1 MLNVRRTSLLTV
13 VSQSRRGSLALMED
27 ARHYAVALGAGAF
40 KPRTVGDL
48 VRAIAVAAPRAARAS
63 TAGGR
68 DSSTGGTSTRRDVP
82 VAIACAARD
91 GVDEVAVACAEFG
104 VIRTLH
110 ADQDA
115 DERRGV
121 LAACARSARRGAF
134 DDDDD
139 DDDEGPVNDDD
150 ARCVCVVTTDACL
163 PSAANGEASL
173 GFPLLVNYDVPR
185 TKEAYAR
192 RARVALGGGG
202 RGGGGG
208 VVVTL
213 IVADDETSSLRE
225 VCGDR
230 EVETMPVDVLE
241 EVARGWFRR
250 ANGPDA

>member
-1 MLNVRRTSLLTV
+1 
-13 VSQSRRGSLALMED
+13 MEG

-68 DSSTGGTSTRRDVP
+68 DSSTGTSTRRDVP

-139 DDDEGPVNDDD
+139 DGPVDDGVRDGD

-185 TKEAYAR
+185 TREAYAR

-202 RGGGGG
+202 RGGGEG

-213 IVADDETSSLRE
+213 IVADDEASSLLE
-225 VCGDR
+225 VASE

-241 EVARGWFRR
+241 EVAQGWFRR

>member
-1 MLNVRRTSLLTV
+1 MRR
-13 VSQSRRGSLALMED
+13 SQSRRGSLALMEG

-40 KPRTVGDL
+40 TPRTVGDL

-68 DSSTGGTSTRRDVP
+68 DSSTGTSTRLDVP

-139 DDDEGPVNDDD
+139 DDDEGPVNDDDDVRDGD

-241 EVARGWFRR
+241 EVAQGWFRR

>member
-1 MLNVRRTSLLTV
+1 M
-13 VSQSRRGSLALMED
+13 
-27 ARHYAVALGAGAF
+27 
-40 KPRTVGDL
+40 
-48 VRAIAVAAPRAARAS
+48 
-63 TAGGR
+63 
-68 DSSTGGTSTRRDVP
+68 
-82 VAIACAARD
+82 
-91 GVDEVAVACAEFG
+91 AVACAEFG

-139 DDDEGPVNDDD
+139 DGPVDDDDGVRDGD

-173 GFPLLVNYDVPR
+173 GFPLLVNYDVPM

-241 EVARGWFRR
+241 EVARGWFDARTAPTRR
-250 ANGPDA
+250 VLSRNLR

>member
-1 MLNVRRTSLLTV
+1 
-13 VSQSRRGSLALMED
+13 MEG

-68 DSSTGGTSTRRDVP
+68 DSSTGMSTRRDVP

-139 DDDEGPVNDDD
+139 GPVDDDDDVRDGD

-185 TKEAYAR
+185 TREAYAR

-202 RGGGGG
+202 RGGGEG

-213 IVADDETSSLRE
+213 IVADDETLSE

-230 EVETMPVDVLE
+230 EVEMMPVDVLE

>member
-1 MLNVRRTSLLTV
+1 
-13 VSQSRRGSLALMED
+13 MEG

-68 DSSTGGTSTRRDVP
+68 DSSTGTSTRRDVP

-139 DDDEGPVNDDD
+139 DGPVDDGVRDGD

-185 TKEAYAR
+185 TREAYAR

-202 RGGGGG
+202 RGGGEG

-213 IVADDETSSLRE
+213 IVADDETSSLLE
-225 VCGDR
+225 VASE

>member
-1 MLNVRRTSLLTV
+1 
-13 VSQSRRGSLALMED
+13 MEG

-68 DSSTGGTSTRRDVP
+68 DSSTGTSTRRDVP

-139 DDDEGPVNDDD
+139 DDGPVDDDDVREGD

-185 TKEAYAR
+185 TREAYAR

-202 RGGGGG
+202 RGGGEG

-213 IVADDETSSLRE
+213 IVADDEASSLLE
-225 VCGDR
+225 VASE

>member
-1 MLNVRRTSLLTV
+1 
-13 VSQSRRGSLALMED
+13 MEG

-68 DSSTGGTSTRRDVP
+68 DSSTGTSTRRDVP

-139 DDDEGPVNDDD
+139 DGPVDDDDDVREGD

-185 TKEAYAR
+185 TREAYAR

-202 RGGGGG
+202 RGGGEG

-213 IVADDETSSLRE
+213 IVADDTSMLWE
-225 VCGDR
+225 VSGDR

>member
-1 MLNVRRTSLLTV
+1 
-13 VSQSRRGSLALMED
+13 MEG

-68 DSSTGGTSTRRDVP
+68 DSSTGTSTRRDVP

-139 DDDEGPVNDDD
+139 DGPVDDDDDVREGD

-185 TKEAYAR
+185 TREAYAR

-202 RGGGGG
+202 RGGGEG

-213 IVADDETSSLRE
+213 IVADDETSSLLE
-225 VCGDR
+225 VASE

>member
-1 MLNVRRTSLLTV
+1 MCVTF
-13 VSQSRRGSLALMED
+13 SQIRRGSLALMEG

-68 DSSTGGTSTRRDVP
+68 DSSTGTSTRRDVP

-139 DDDEGPVNDDD
+139 DEGPVHDDD

-173 GFPLLVNYDVPR
+173 GFPLLVNYDVPM

-202 RGGGGG
+202 RGGAG
-208 VVVTL
+208 
-213 IVADDETSSLRE
+213 AWSSR
-225 VCGDR
+225 
-230 EVETMPVDVLE
+230 
-241 EVARGWFRR
+241 
-250 ANGPDA
+250 

>member
-1 MLNVRRTSLLTV
+1 
-13 VSQSRRGSLALMED
+13 MEG

-68 DSSTGGTSTRRDVP
+68 DSSTGTSTRRDVP

-139 DDDEGPVNDDD
+139 GPVDDDDDVRDGD

-185 TKEAYAR
+185 TREAYAR

-202 RGGGGG
+202 RGGGEG

-213 IVADDETSSLRE
+213 IVADDETSSLLE
-225 VCGDR
+225 VASE

>member
-1 MLNVRRTSLLTV
+1 
-13 VSQSRRGSLALMED
+13 MER

-68 DSSTGGTSTRRDVP
+68 DSSTGTSTRRDVP

-139 DDDEGPVNDDD
+139 DGPVDDDDGVRDGD

-185 TKEAYAR
+185 TREAYAR

-202 RGGGGG
+202 RGGGEG

-213 IVADDETSSLRE
+213 IVANDETLSE

-230 EVETMPVDVLE
+230 EVEMMPVDVLE

>member
-1 MLNVRRTSLLTV
+1 
-13 VSQSRRGSLALMED
+13 MER

-68 DSSTGGTSTRRDVP
+68 DSSTGTSTRLDVP

-139 DDDEGPVNDDD
+139 DGPVDDD
-150 ARCVCVVTTDACL
+150 DDVRDDGARCVCVVTTDACL

-185 TKEAYAR
+185 TREAYAR

-202 RGGGGG
+202 RGGGEG

-213 IVADDETSSLRE
+213 IVADDETLSE

-230 EVETMPVDVLE
+230 EVEMMPVDVLE

>member
-1 MLNVRRTSLLTV
+1 
-13 VSQSRRGSLALMED
+13 MER

-68 DSSTGGTSTRRDVP
+68 DSSTGTSTRRDVP

-139 DDDEGPVNDDD
+139 DGPVDDDDGVRDGD

-185 TKEAYAR
+185 TREAYAR

-202 RGGGGG
+202 RGGGEG

-213 IVADDETSSLRE
+213 IVADDETLSE

-230 EVETMPVDVLE
+230 EVEMMPVDVLE

>member
-1 MLNVRRTSLLTV
+1 
-13 VSQSRRGSLALMED
+13 MEG

-68 DSSTGGTSTRRDVP
+68 DSSTGTSTRRDVP

-139 DDDEGPVNDDD
+139 DGPVDDDDDVRDGD

-185 TKEAYAR
+185 TREAYAR

-202 RGGGGG
+202 RGGGEG

-213 IVADDETSSLRE
+213 IVADDETLSE

-230 EVETMPVDVLE
+230 EVEMMPVDVLE

>member
-1 MLNVRRTSLLTV
+1 
-13 VSQSRRGSLALMED
+13 MEG

-68 DSSTGGTSTRRDVP
+68 DSSTGTSTRRDVP

-139 DDDEGPVNDDD
+139 DGPVRDGD

-185 TKEAYAR
+185 TREAYAR

-202 RGGGGG
+202 RGGGEG

-213 IVADDETSSLRE
+213 IVADDETSMLSE
-225 VCGDR
+225 VCGVGDR

>member
-1 MLNVRRTSLLTV
+1 
-13 VSQSRRGSLALMED
+13 MER

-68 DSSTGGTSTRRDVP
+68 DSSTGTSTRLDVP

-139 DDDEGPVNDDD
+139 DDEGPVHDDD

-185 TKEAYAR
+185 TREAYAR

-202 RGGGGG
+202 RGGGEG

-213 IVADDETSSLRE
+213 IVADDETLSE

>member
-1 MLNVRRTSLLTV
+1 
-13 VSQSRRGSLALMED
+13 MER

-68 DSSTGGTSTRRDVP
+68 DSSTGTSTRRDVP

-139 DDDEGPVNDDD
+139 DGPVDDD
-150 ARCVCVVTTDACL
+150 DDVRDDGARCVCVVTTDACL

-185 TKEAYAR
+185 TREAYAR

-202 RGGGGG
+202 RGGGEG

-213 IVADDETSSLRE
+213 IVADDETLSE

>member
-1 MLNVRRTSLLTV
+1 
-13 VSQSRRGSLALMED
+13 MEG

-68 DSSTGGTSTRRDVP
+68 DSSTGTSTRRDVP

-139 DDDEGPVNDDD
+139 DGPVDDDDDVRDDD

-185 TKEAYAR
+185 TREAYAR

-202 RGGGGG
+202 RGGGEG

-213 IVADDETSSLRE
+213 IVADDETSSIQE

-230 EVETMPVDVLE
+230 EVLPLPVNMLE

>member
-1 MLNVRRTSLLTV
+1 
-13 VSQSRRGSLALMED
+13 MEG

-68 DSSTGGTSTRRDVP
+68 DSSTGTSTRRDVP

-139 DDDEGPVNDDD
+139 DDGPVDDDDDVREGD

-185 TKEAYAR
+185 TREAYAR

-202 RGGGGG
+202 RGGGEG

-213 IVADDETSSLRE
+213 IVADDEASSLLE
-225 VCGDR
+225 VASE

>member
-1 MLNVRRTSLLTV
+1 
-13 VSQSRRGSLALMED
+13 MER

-68 DSSTGGTSTRRDVP
+68 DSSTGTSTRRDVP

-139 DDDEGPVNDDD
+139 DGPVDDDDGVRDGD

-173 GFPLLVNYDVPR
+173 GFPLLVNYDVPM

-202 RGGGGG
+202 RGGGEG

-213 IVADDETSSLRE
+213 IVADDETLSE

-230 EVETMPVDVLE
+230 EVEMMPVDVLE

>member
-1 MLNVRRTSLLTV
+1 
-13 VSQSRRGSLALMED
+13 MER

-68 DSSTGGTSTRRDVP
+68 DSSTGTSTRRDVP

-139 DDDEGPVNDDD
+139 DGPVDDD
-150 ARCVCVVTTDACL
+150 DDVRDDGARCVCVVTTDACL

-185 TKEAYAR
+185 TREAYAR

-202 RGGGGG
+202 RGGGEG

-213 IVADDETSSLRE
+213 IVADDTSMLWE
-225 VCGDR
+225 VSGDR

>member
-1 MLNVRRTSLLTV
+1 
-13 VSQSRRGSLALMED
+13 MEG

-68 DSSTGGTSTRRDVP
+68 DSSTGTSTRRDVP

-139 DDDEGPVNDDD
+139 DGPVDDDDDVRDDD

-185 TKEAYAR
+185 TREAYAR

-202 RGGGGG
+202 RGGGEG

-213 IVADDETSSLRE
+213 IVADDETSSMQE

-230 EVETMPVDVLE
+230 EVLPLPVDVLE

>member
-1 MLNVRRTSLLTV
+1 
-13 VSQSRRGSLALMED
+13 MEG

-68 DSSTGGTSTRRDVP
+68 DSSTGTSTRRDVP

-139 DDDEGPVNDDD
+139 DGPVDDD
-150 ARCVCVVTTDACL
+150 DDVRDDGARCVCVVTTDACL

-202 RGGGGG
+202 RGGGEG

-213 IVADDETSSLRE
+213 IVADDETLSE

-230 EVETMPVDVLE
+230 EVEMMPVDVLE

>member
-1 MLNVRRTSLLTV
+1 
-13 VSQSRRGSLALMED
+13 MEG

-68 DSSTGGTSTRRDVP
+68 DSSTGTSTRRDVP

-139 DDDEGPVNDDD
+139 GPVDDDDDVRD
-150 ARCVCVVTTDACL
+150 DGARCVCVVTTDACL

-185 TKEAYAR
+185 TREAYAR

-202 RGGGGG
+202 RGGGEG

-213 IVADDETSSLRE
+213 IVADDETSSLLE
-225 VCGDR
+225 VASE

>member
-1 MLNVRRTSLLTV
+1 
-13 VSQSRRGSLALMED
+13 MEG

-68 DSSTGGTSTRRDVP
+68 DSSTGTSTRRDVP

-139 DDDEGPVNDDD
+139 GPVDDDDDVREGD

-185 TKEAYAR
+185 TREAYAR

-202 RGGGGG
+202 RGGGEG

-213 IVADDETSSLRE
+213 IVADDEASSLLE
-225 VCGDR
+225 VASE

>member
-1 MLNVRRTSLLTV
+1 
-13 VSQSRRGSLALMED
+13 MEG

-68 DSSTGGTSTRRDVP
+68 DSSTGTSTRRDVP

-139 DDDEGPVNDDD
+139 DGPVDDGVRDGD

-185 TKEAYAR
+185 TREAYAR

-202 RGGGGG
+202 RGGGEG

-213 IVADDETSSLRE
+213 IVADDETSSIQE

-230 EVETMPVDVLE
+230 EIDTMPVDVLE

>member
-1 MLNVRRTSLLTV
+1 
-13 VSQSRRGSLALMED
+13 MER

-68 DSSTGGTSTRRDVP
+68 DSSTGTSTRRDVP

-139 DDDEGPVNDDD
+139 DGPVDDD
-150 ARCVCVVTTDACL
+150 DDVRDDGARCVCVVTTDACL

-185 TKEAYAR
+185 TREAYAR

-202 RGGGGG
+202 RGGGEG

-213 IVADDETSSLRE
+213 IVADDETLSE

-230 EVETMPVDVLE
+230 EVEMMPVDVLE

>member
-1 MLNVRRTSLLTV
+1 
-13 VSQSRRGSLALMED
+13 MEG

-68 DSSTGGTSTRRDVP
+68 DSSTGTSTRRDVP

-139 DDDEGPVNDDD
+139 DGPVDDGVRDGD
-150 ARCVCVVTTDACL
+150 ASCVCVVTTDACL

-185 TKEAYAR
+185 TREAYAR

-202 RGGGGG
+202 RGGGEG

-213 IVADDETSSLRE
+213 IVADDTSMLWE
-225 VCGDR
+225 VSGDR

>member
-1 MLNVRRTSLLTV
+1 
-13 VSQSRRGSLALMED
+13 MEG

-68 DSSTGGTSTRRDVP
+68 DSSTGTSTRRDVP

-139 DDDEGPVNDDD
+139 DGPVDDD
-150 ARCVCVVTTDACL
+150 DDVRDDGARCVCVVTTDACL

-185 TKEAYAR
+185 TREAYAR

-202 RGGGGG
+202 RGGGEG

-213 IVADDETSSLRE
+213 IVADDETLSE

-230 EVETMPVDVLE
+230 EVEMMPVDVLE

>member
-1 MLNVRRTSLLTV
+1 MRVLSVCTV
-13 VSQSRRGSLALMED
+13 VSQIRRGSLALMEG

-63 TAGGR
+63 TAGGGR
-68 DSSTGGTSTRRDVP
+68 DSSAGTSTRRDVP

-139 DDDEGPVNDDD
+139 DEGPVDDDDD
-150 ARCVCVVTTDACL
+150 AR
-163 PSAANGEASL
+163 AAFASS
-173 GFPLLVNYDVPR
+173 PPTRASPPR
-185 TKEAYAR
+185 RTAR
-192 RARVALGGGG
+192 RRSGS
-202 RGGGGG
+202 RC
-208 VVVTL
+208 
-213 IVADDETSSLRE
+213 SSTTTCR
-225 VCGDR
+225 
-230 EVETMPVDVLE
+230 
-241 EVARGWFRR
+241 
-250 ANGPDA
+250 

>member
-1 MLNVRRTSLLTV
+1 
-13 VSQSRRGSLALMED
+13 MEG

-68 DSSTGGTSTRRDVP
+68 DSSTGTSTRRDVP

-139 DDDEGPVNDDD
+139 DGPVDDDDGVRDGD

-185 TKEAYAR
+185 TREAYAR

-202 RGGGGG
+202 RGGGEG

-213 IVADDETSSLRE
+213 IVADDTSMLWE
-225 VCGDR
+225 VSGDR
-230 EVETMPVDVLE
+230 EVEMMPVDVLE

>member
-1 MLNVRRTSLLTV
+1 
-13 VSQSRRGSLALMED
+13 MEG

-68 DSSTGGTSTRRDVP
+68 DSSTGTSTRRDVP

-139 DDDEGPVNDDD
+139 DGPVDDD
-150 ARCVCVVTTDACL
+150 DDVRDDGARCVCVVTTDACL

-185 TKEAYAR
+185 TREAYAR

-202 RGGGGG
+202 RGGGEG

-213 IVADDETSSLRE
+213 IVADDTSMLWE
-225 VCGDR
+225 VSGDR

>member
-1 MLNVRRTSLLTV
+1 
-13 VSQSRRGSLALMED
+13 MER

-68 DSSTGGTSTRRDVP
+68 DSSTGTSTRRDVP

-139 DDDEGPVNDDD
+139 DGPVDDD
-150 ARCVCVVTTDACL
+150 DVRDDGARCVCVVTTDACL

-185 TKEAYAR
+185 TREAYAR

-202 RGGGGG
+202 RGGGEG

-213 IVADDETSSLRE
+213 IVADDETSMLRE

-230 EVETMPVDVLE
+230 ADPFPVDVLE